1 MMPGNGGHETP
12 NVLAGRERRGQAAE
26 FTADARGEGSNRT
39 VCLVTLLLLL
49 AVLPY
54 INTLQ
59 NGFVYDD
66 NNEVLTNPYIRSFAH
81 VGDIF
86 STRILAHL
94 GARGATN
101 YYRPIGIFG
110 FLICYK
116 LFGLLPYGFHL
127 ANLFLHAI
135 IVCMIFGLTQR
146 LFRRSVAGIRGR
158 RHLRAAPHPHRI
170 GGVGFRSDGP

>member
-1 MMPGNGGHETP
+1 MEPEAIANHQSLNHQSAHHHSRATAWL
-12 NVLAGRERRGQAAE
+12 LA
-26 FTADARGEGSNRT
+26 
-39 VCLVTLLLLL
+39 LLLLL

-66 NNEVLTNPYIRSFAH
+66 NNEVLTNPYIRGFAH

-101 YYRPIGIFG
+101 YYRPISIFG

-135 IVCMIFGLTQR
+135 MVCMVFGLSKQLFGDQR
-146 LFRRSVAGIRGR
+146 LAF
-158 RHLRAAPHPHRI
+158 LAAAI
-170 GGVGFRSDGP
+170 

>member
-1 MMPGNGGHETP
+1 MEKAPQIHPNPQSPDHHFHTP
-12 NVLAGRERRGQAAE
+12 AWLL
-26 FTADARGEGSNRT
+26 S
-39 VCLVTLLLLL
+39 LLLLL

-54 INTLQ
+54 ANTLQ

-66 NNEVLTNPYIRSFAH
+66 NNEVLTNPYIRSVSH

-110 FLICYK
+110 FLICYQ

-127 ANLFLHAI
+127 ANLLLHAL
-135 IVCMIFGLTQR
+135 IVCVVFGLSKWLFHDQWLAFVAAMIFACTPSTR
-146 LFRRSVAGIRGR
+146 NRWRGF
-158 RHLRAAPHPHRI
+158 P
-170 GGVGFRSDGP
+170 G